1 MKKIL
6 AMAFAVILACGI
18 FAGCGGNADNSNKT
32 DDSKFNITVAI
43 SNSESEVELFKIW
56 KKAYEEKHSDV
67 NIVYETFAEGDT
79 PTETFIAN
87 KRSSRL
93 SLPMMTWVSDTE
105 AAYLATEANF
115 VDLRKFYEA
124 DSSTDYTNYYSSML
138 NLASYTNEFK
148 PTTAY
153 SGSYSSDKSDDESYG
168 IWFAPRDYNK
178 VTIAINK
185 AIFTELGV
193 AVPADDDTWN
203 WEKLAFTVQTL
214 AEKIVKGGANTSR
227 LRAIRLTLFWEPVYS
242 TILTELEGNCVVG
255 ETGGKVTS
263 TLDSAENVAVYKKL
277 YNDIIKRDKAIDTD
291 DNFSKNLT
299 AMTVISRP
307 KILDYVNKV
316 EELDFLSFP
325 AKKIGAGC
333 SGYAIIA
340 DDAEK
345 TQTIGGVTKTNEEL
359 CWDFIKFIISEEG
372 QNLGGK
378 SGGIQPV
385 LKSLETN
392 GEWTKAIDANL
403 NHAAF
408 AAGDEL
414 ELNWYSQVT
423 ARNRTAVK
431 TTVRDFFVQL
441 EKATSESVIESNAQ
455 AYKNNMNTVLNK

>member
-1 MKKIL
+1 MKKFL
-6 AMAFAVILACGI
+6 ALFFVIVMTCGI
-18 FAGCGGNADNSNKT
+18 FAGCGGSNDSNKT
-32 DDSKFNITVAI
+32 DSSKFNITVAI

-56 KKAYEEKHSDV
+56 KDAYEEKHPDV
-67 NIVYETFAEGDT
+67 NIAYETFTEGDT
-79 PTETFIAN
+79 PTETFITN
-87 KRSSRL
+87 KRSSRM

-124 DSSTDYTNYYSSML
+124 DSSTDYTNYYASML

-148 PTTAY
+148 PTTSY
-153 SGSYSSDKSDDESYG
+153 SGSYESDKSDDESYG

-185 AIFTELGV
+185 AVFKELGV
-193 AVPADDDTWN
+193 EVPADDDTWN
-203 WEKLAFTVQTL
+203 WEKLVSTVQTL
-214 AEKIVKGGANTSR
+214 AGKIVNGGSNTSR

-242 TILTELEGNCVVG
+242 TILTELDGKCVVG
-255 ETGGKVTS
+255 ETNGKVTS
-263 TLDSAENVAVYKKL
+263 MLDCDANIAVYKKL
-277 YNDIIKRDKAIDTD
+277 YNDIISVNKAIDTD

-325 AKKIGAGC
+325 AEKIGAGC

-345 TQTIGGVTKTNEEL
+345 TQTINGVTRTNEEL

-372 QNLGGK
+372 QNLGGE
-378 SGGIQPV
+378 SGGIQPI
-385 LKSLETN
+385 LKSLEKD
-392 GEWTKAIDANL
+392 GEWTKAINTNL

-414 ELNWYSQVT
+414 ELNWYSNVT

-431 TTVRDFFVQL
+431 TTVKDFFVQL
-441 EKATSESVIESNAQ
+441 EKATSESVIESTAQ
-455 AYKNNMNTVLNK
+455 AYKNNMNTALNK